1 VRSHPSGDA
10 LADAQLQAIHLSG
23 VGIFGRAQDE
33 ILVFEH
39 VHEARITF
47 DERHCTGN
55 YLLENFVKRVGS
67 SHTAANFV
75 EKIYLRAAMYGM
87 RIVHVKTYRHR
98 AAQSNRNFR
107 CEE

>member
-1 VRSHPSGDA
+1 VCGHPSGDA
-10 LADAQLQAIHLSG
+10 LADPQLQAIHLSG
-23 VGIFGRAQDE
+23 MGILGSAQDE
-33 ILVFEH
+33 ILPFQH
-39 VHEARITF
+39 IHETRITL

-55 YLLENFVKRVGS
+55 YLLENFVKWVGG

-75 EKIYLRAAMYGM
+75 EKIYLGAGMYGM

-98 AAQSNRNFR
+98 TAQSNRNFR